1 MIPNAYIKGSDN
13 GIASG
18 IDFGIRDLITPA
30 LNTANAPINVTMIMK
45 QNIPDQPNDVATK
58 PIIGPSRNVPI
69 LPNPENIRSYIK
81 LANEKGKYI
90 IN

>member
-45 QNIPDQPNDVATK
+45 
-58 PIIGPSRNVPI
+58 
-69 LPNPENIRSYIK
+69 
-81 LANEKGKYI
+81 
-90 IN
+90 